1 MITTR
6 HMKNLW
12 KLHLR
17 FFVYIYQFLFI
28 VHERQTTSMEIK
40 TIYLRCGECFGHR
53 LNPSANPLCEYG
65 CNKIYTYQYREG
77 TIYFKGEPTVMT
89 TQQVNWKHSKSTA
102 HSGMKINNKENFST
116 KKRNKLRTLKTHRNI
131 FYVHD
136 RNNIQQKLSYGIPGT
151 VLFIGIIVIAFY
163 YRKVLMKPIN
173 RVSYTDQL
181 SLDRY
186 I

>member
-1 MITTR
+1 
-6 HMKNLW
+6 
-12 KLHLR
+12 
-17 FFVYIYQFLFI
+17 
-28 VHERQTTSMEIK
+28 MEIK

-77 TIYFKGEPTVMT
+77 TIYYKGEATVMT
-89 TQQVNWKHSKSTA
+89 TQQVNWKHTKSTV
-102 HSGMKINNKENFST
+102 HSGNKIENKNIFST
-116 KKRNKLRTLKTHRNI
+116 KERKKLRTLETHRNI
-131 FYVHD
+131 IYVNG
-136 RNNIQQKLSYGIPGT
+136 RNNIQQKLAYGIPGT
-151 VLFIGIIVIAFY
+151 VLFIGIIVIVLY
-163 YRKVLMKPIN
+163 YRKVLIKPIN